1 MLVLNFKNAQ
11 GKILEKANICDLCS
25 PGKPAVQAQ
34 AEKSSEHL
42 ASPIPKPTDHRPPN
56 FGKELFLKPLLSTHS
71 LVSSSPTS
79 PGVQQKIDNI
89 ENQSSFPSLTDTAT
103 DSSSKSRPVKRKKS
117 DNSPESEELSMK
129 EKKMIREKKKDKLKK
144 TLEYKEKNTIL
155 GQINLSY

>member
-1 MLVLNFKNAQ
+1 MTSVV
-11 GKILEKANICDLCS
+11 ANS

-56 FGKELFLKPLLSTHS
+56 LGKELFLKPPLSTHS
-71 LVSSSPTS
+71 LVSSSPKS

-89 ENQSSFPSLTDTAT
+89 EKQSSSPSLTDTAT
-103 DSSSKSRPVKRKKS
+103 DSSIKARPVKRKKS
-117 DNSPESEELSMK
+117 DNSPESEELSRK
-129 EKKMIREKKKDKLKK
+129 EKKMIREEEKKQDKLKK
-144 TLEYKEKNTIL
+144 KLEYKEKNTIL